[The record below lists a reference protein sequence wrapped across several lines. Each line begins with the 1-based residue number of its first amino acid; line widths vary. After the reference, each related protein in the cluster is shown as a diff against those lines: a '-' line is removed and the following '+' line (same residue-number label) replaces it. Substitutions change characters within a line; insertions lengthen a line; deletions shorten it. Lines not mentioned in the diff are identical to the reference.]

1 MSGLP
6 PWAFPVGVAACAFA
20 AWLLTVVV
28 PAWLKDRTTQ
38 GAANHAV
45 LGTGSAPDPLGPLDL
60 PYIPEQTIS
69 LVERPIA
76 QYLGVAIAC
85 AIWFVGGKPG
95 TGVMVLAAWTG
106 IVRLLRGRIRR
117 SRATSEERFAISAI
131 HSASR
136 ALRAGMP
143 LAAMLRIV
151 AQEAKGMTGRAF
163 QEVIRRESLGEPLEN
178 AVRRV
183 MLASEYPA
191 LRAFGLA
198 VLVQITAGGNL
209 ADSSDRLARSLVER
223 GRVRRRA
230 KTLLTY
236 GRIAANVLAV
246 LPLVVVPLVAA
257 SIDEYGDFLLNR
269 PAGNAYL
276 ALSAAMVV
284 TGLIMVQRTCRIEA
298 PGSGVAT

>member
-1 MSGLP
+1 MSDLP
-6 PWAFPVGVAACAFA
+6 PWAFPAAVAACAFA
-20 AWLLTVVV
+20 AWLLAVVV
-28 PAWLKDRTTQ
+28 PAWLKDRAG
-38 GAANHAV
+38 GASPNHAV
-45 LGTGSAPDPLGPLDL
+45 LSTGAGPDLLGPLDL
-60 PYIPEQTIS
+60 PYIPEQRIS
-69 LVERPIA
+69 FVERPIA
-76 QYLGVAIAC
+76 QYLGVAVAC
-85 AIWFVGGKPG
+85 AIWFIGGKPG
-95 TGVMVLAAWTG
+95 TGVMVLAVWTG
-106 IVRLLRGRIRR
+106 IVRLARGRVRR
-117 SRATSEERFAISAI
+117 KRAADEERCTIQAI
-131 HSASR
+131 HAASR

-143 LAAMLRIV
+143 LAGMLRIV
-151 AQEAKGMTGRAF
+151 AHEAKGMTGRAF

-183 MLASEYPA
+183 MLMSEYPA

-257 SIDEYGDFLLNR
+257 SIEEYGDFLLNR
-269 PAGNAYL
+269 TAGNAYL

-284 TGLIMVQRTCRIEA
+284 TGLVMVQRICRIEA